1 MNNFKVGDWVNVT
14 PNSKRGRVNYPK
26 PFLGKIVVIDTLET
40 QETVYCVHGQKKSD
54 WVCES
59 DIEKWKA
66 KDGELCVFPRK
77 PDEDIYR
84 VCRFNVE
91 YHEIEDALPLDYL
104 QTLPV
109 TV

>member
-77 PDEDIYR
+77 PDEDIY
-84 VCRFNVE
+84 
-91 YHEIEDALPLDYL
+91 IECADLMLNTMKLRTLCLLIIYKHYL
-104 QTLPV
+104 
-109 TV
+109 